1 MQCNNYLNVLAY
13 LANLIVTYAI
23 GLYGIGAL
31 STNAELSQKYQ
42 TLVTPA
48 GYTFLIWAP
57 IFITQLVFVILQLLP
72 AYRSSPW
79 VAKAVGYQYIGVCVS
94 QVTWTLSFSFE
105 IIWLS
110 LLSMISILYFLLII
124 VNDLYKLE
132 DKPSIKEF
140 ILFKFP
146 FSLHCGWIL
155 AAVVL
160 NINVVLVWQAV
171 SANAQYYVAL
181 VSLVGIVIFAC
192 FAISFPNRPDYV
204 IAMVLAW
211 ASVRT
216 AAVSSK
222 HTVLHRNNN

>member
-1 MQCNNYLNVLAY
+1 
-13 LANLIVTYAI
+13 
-23 GLYGIGAL
+23 
-31 STNAELSQKYQ
+31 
-42 TLVTPA
+42 
-48 GYTFLIWAP
+48 
-57 IFITQLVFVILQLLP
+57 
-72 AYRSSPW
+72 
-79 VAKAVGYQYIGVCVS
+79 
-94 QVTWTLSFSFE
+94 
-105 IIWLS
+105 
-110 LLSMISILYFLLII
+110 MISILYFLLII